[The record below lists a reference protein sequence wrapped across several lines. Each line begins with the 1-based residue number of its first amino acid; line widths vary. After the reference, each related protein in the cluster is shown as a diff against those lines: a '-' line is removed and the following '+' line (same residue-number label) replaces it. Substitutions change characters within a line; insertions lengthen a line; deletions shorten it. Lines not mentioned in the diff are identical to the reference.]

1 MLEHGVCEREIHLS
15 EAIRYGREAGF
26 DRIDVVSHHEPIVSF
41 TPEDLDAA
49 VSAPSERWRVTNGGQ
64 PISYDSFVLQSI
76 LSHPVIVFR
85 KGERP
90 IDSRMPRTLRAEIE
104 PRLSREGA
112 RVHGTVGVK
121 NVGDT
126 VWLHGKGDEAGR
138 VRLGLQ
144 LQTPERKLLNM
155 DFARAVL
162 PHEVSPAARVDI
174 PVDVELPD
182 AKTPYVLKL
191 DMVDEHVCW
200 FEDMGSRPIY
210 VAV

>member
-1 MLEHGVCEREIHLS
+1 VFETLAQPCGHRFGRLDRGVAEVED
-15 EAIRYGREAGF
+15 AQK
-26 DRIDVVSHHEPIVSF
+26 DR
-41 TPEDLDAA
+41 LL
-49 VSAPSERWRVTNGGQ
+49 RQ
-64 PISYDSFVLQSI
+64 VLQ
-76 LSHPVIVFR
+76 H
-85 KGERP
+85 
-90 IDSRMPRTLRAEIE
+90 AEIE

-200 FEDMGSRPIY
+200 FEDVGSRPVY
-210 VAV
+210 VAI